1 MLLIKY
7 IAVFIAVVLITT
19 APFILLKRRG
29 FTLEKHY
36 ENMETFIKLE
46 KKRKEFVDD
55 KDFFD
60 ALESN
65 NININD

>member
-29 FTLEKHY
+29 FTLE
-36 ENMETFIKLE
+36 NM
-46 KKRKEFVDD
+46 
-55 KDFFD
+55 
-60 ALESN
+60 
-65 NININD
+65 